1 METLIQT
8 ISGLRDTYLYV
19 YIGIMRYLAPI
30 LAFLLLLRCAKPLL
44 TFRREPEIW
53 AWLCLEGGKK
63 LPITHWEN
71 VLGRSKRSDIVIDFP
86 TVSRNHAVLTR
97 YDDGSWTITDAHSTG
112 GVRVNGIEIQISAI
126 TPEDTIEIGGIPMTL
141 QPISYRQEQRLAQ
154 LRTKASGVMGN
165 LLNVMMLSVF
175 QCLMC
180 LGYLLGGNAEHAQ
193 SILMGFA
200 GIILCTLVSLILNY
214 PSPAPPAVVPPV
226 G

>member
-1 METLIQT
+1 MESLLDT
-8 ISGLRDTYLYV
+8 IVNAKDTYLFV

-53 AWLCLEGGKK
+53 AWLCLEDGKK

-71 VLGRSKRSDIVIDFP
+71 VVGRSKRSDIVIDFP

-97 YDDGSWTITDAHSTG
+97 YDDGSWTITDANSTG
-112 GVRVNGIEIQISAI
+112 GIRVNGKNVQISAI

-165 LLNVMMLSVF
+165 LLNVLLLSVF
-175 QCLMC
+175 QV
-180 LGYLLGGNAEHAQ
+180 LG
-193 SILMGFA
+193 
-200 GIILCTLVSLILNY
+200 
-214 PSPAPPAVVPPV
+214 
-226 G
+226 